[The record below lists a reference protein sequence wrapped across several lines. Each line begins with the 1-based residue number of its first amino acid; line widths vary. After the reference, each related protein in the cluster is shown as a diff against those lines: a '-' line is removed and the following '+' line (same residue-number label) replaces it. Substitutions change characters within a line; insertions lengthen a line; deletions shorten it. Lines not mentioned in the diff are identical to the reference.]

1 MEPDLTLIPTD
12 ILIGFQGYTSK
23 KVIMTT
29 KYQTLEIRFAVQNL
43 LNEQSKMKWYIS
55 CMLTSSDSCDLEPKS
70 QFWNLE
76 TKLAT

>member
-1 MEPDLTLIPTD
+1 MELDLTLIPTD

-43 LNEQSKMKWYIS
+43 LYEQSKMKWYIYA
-55 CMLTSSDSCDLEPKS
+55 D
-70 QFWNLE
+70 
-76 TKLAT
+76 